1 MSYFCVCHYIWKC
14 QFYFEKT
21 FRRHI
26 RGFGKFYKI
35 LNYFYDLLECRTLT
49 FFLIA
54 FFDSFQCL
62 TFKFNKVSWLE
73 VVMDAS
79 KIFEST
85 GTHKRLLNIFIN
97 IGIVELKMIVHY
109 LNHILTL
116 ITFYLRI
123 WKIYNKY

>member
-1 MSYFCVCHYIWKC
+1 MSYFWVCHYIWKC
-14 QFYFEKT
+14 QFYFEKK
-21 FRRHI
+21 FRRHT

-62 TFKFNKVSWLE
+62 TFKFNKLSWLE
-73 VVMDAS
+73 IVMDAS

-85 GTHKRLLNIFIN
+85 GTHKRLLNIFMN

-109 LNHILTL
+109 LNHILML